1 MENPKTISE
10 IINQAKKIDNN
21 NFENMEHL
29 TSISILLN
37 SNDSGQSK
45 DKELSSKFGKLNQQM
60 MDINKQTSDLLN
72 ELSKKH
78 N

>member
-1 MENPKTISE
+1 MDNPKTISE
-10 IINQAKKIDNN
+10 LINQAKKIDDN
-21 NFENMEHL
+21 NFSNMEHL
-29 TSISILLN
+29 TSISILLS

-45 DKELSSKFGKLNQQM
+45 DKDLSSKFSKLNQQM
-60 MDINKQTSDLLN
+60 MDINQQTSDLLN

>member
-1 MENPKTISE
+1 MDNPKTISE
-10 IINQAKKIDNN
+10 LINQAKKIDDN
-21 NFENMEHL
+21 NFSNMEHL
-29 TSISILLN
+29 TSINILLS

-45 DKELSSKFGKLNQQM
+45 DKELSTKFSKLNQQM
-60 MDINKQTSDLLN
+60 MDINKQTSDLLS

>member
-1 MENPKTISE
+1 MDNPKTISE
-10 IINQAKKIDNN
+10 LINQAKKIDDN
-21 NFENMEHL
+21 NFSNMEHL
-29 TSISILLN
+29 TSISILLS

-45 DKELSSKFGKLNQQM
+45 DKELSSKFSKLNQQM
-60 MDINKQTSDLLN
+60 MDINKQTSDLLS

>member
-10 IINQAKKIDNN
+10 IIDQAKKIDDN
-21 NFENMEHL
+21 NFANMEHL
-29 TSISILLN
+29 TSISILLS
-37 SNDSGQSK
+37 SNDLGQSK

>member
-1 MENPKTISE
+1 MDNPKTISE
-10 IINQAKKIDNN
+10 LINQAKKIDDN
-21 NFENMEHL
+21 NFSNMEHL
-29 TSISILLN
+29 TSINILLS

-45 DKELSSKFGKLNQQM
+45 DKELSTKFSKLNQQM
-60 MDINKQTSDLLN
+60 IDINKQTSDLLS

>member
-1 MENPKTISE
+1 MDNPKTISE
-10 IINQAKKIDNN
+10 LINQAKKIDDN
-21 NFENMEHL
+21 NFSNMEHL
-29 TSISILLN
+29 TSISILLS

-45 DKELSSKFGKLNQQM
+45 DKDLSSKFGKLNQQM
-60 MDINKQTSDLLN
+60 MDINKQTSELLN

>member
-1 MENPKTISE
+1 MENPKTIGE
-10 IINQAKKIDNN
+10 IINQAKKIDDN
-21 NFENMEHL
+21 NFANMEHL
-29 TSISILLN
+29 TSISILLS
-37 SNDSGQSK
+37 SNDLGQSK
-45 DKELSSKFGKLNQQM
+45 DKELSSKFGKLNQQI

>member
-1 MENPKTISE
+1 MENPNTIGE
-10 IINQAKKIDNN
+10 LINQAKKIDDN
-21 NFENMEHL
+21 NFANMEHL
-29 TSISILLN
+29 TSISILLS
-37 SNDSGQSK
+37 SNDLGQSK

-72 ELSKKH
+72 ELSRKH

>member
-1 MENPKTISE
+1 MDNPKTISE
-10 IINQAKKIDNN
+10 LINQAKKIDDN
-21 NFENMEHL
+21 NFSNMEHL
-29 TSISILLN
+29 TSISILLS

-45 DKELSSKFGKLNQQM
+45 DKDLSSRFSKLNQQM
-60 MDINKQTSDLLN
+60 MDINQQTSDLLN